1 MKTSEKIAAVV
12 LILLLGAAGYGLL
25 RTGGPTYL
33 GVVVVTTTP
42 GDAQAKNAVDQT
54 PLFTA
59 QRLAGLV
66 TAADEQA
73 FAAEALRIS
82 DHAVDMAFAQAL
94 RDAAEHPPALSAE
107 AKEVQT
113 RLQNSEKALDA
124 DKARVAALTVA
135 DAKASNA
142 QKDALDDELELAKSQ
157 QELDEDE
164 VDDAKQD
171 LIRAGGNPQERI
183 QQMVDQHEAT
193 AHNTEKALAAVQ
205 TAPEQLGLI
214 HRAEQWRAL
223 REKERQLQQAKED
236 AEAVVA
242 RLSNK
247 HNALDAQLNAEK
259 NGGTD
264 VNGTVATG
272 TVQATPSAPA
282 NAAAPGTVAPSVPPT
297 GQAKSATQNA
307 APAKTSNAGKPTTAA
322 GSAAATSAGQH
333 ATHNHDETVSLLK
346 TTKRRAVDQQALSTF
361 DKRIDDQ
368 KDLAE
373 VYAKWGALIAA
384 KKRATEHRMLVGVA
398 IILAILLIGLVFDGW
413 LEKLLG
419 KTSLDRRQVQ
429 TLRTVTRVSLQVLAV
444 LFVLLVIFGPPSQ
457 LGTFLGLAGAGL
469 TVALKDFIVGFLGWF
484 VLMGKNGIRLG
495 DWVEINGVT
504 GEVVELGMFHTVLL
518 ETGNWTDS
526 GHPTGR
532 RVTFTNSF
540 AIENHYFNFST
551 SGQWLWDELQV
562 VLPMGMD
569 PYPIVAA
576 IQKRVTESTAASARQ
591 AESEWKQAAG
601 DRNVTE
607 MTAAPAINVKPV
619 VGGVEI
625 SVRYITSASERHLL
639 RAKLYQEAV
648 DLLGK
653 AGAAGVVE
661 KKSEEVAPVKS
672 G

>member
-25 RTGGPTYL
+25 RTGGPSY
-33 GVVVVTTTP
+33 VDYVVTTTP
-42 GDAQAKNAVDQT
+42 GDAQAKNAVDQS
-54 PLFTA
+54 PLLTA
-59 QRLAGLV
+59 QRLAGMV
-66 TAADEQA
+66 TSADEQA
-73 FAAEALRIS
+73 LAAEALRIS

-107 AKEVQT
+107 AKEIQA
-113 RLQNSEKALDA
+113 RLQTSEKALDA
-124 DKARVAALTVA
+124 DKARVAALTA
-135 DAKASNA
+135 ANAKANNA

-193 AHNTEKALAAVQ
+193 SHNTEKALAAVT

-223 REKERQLQQAKED
+223 REKERQLQQAKQD

-242 RLSNK
+242 RLSGK
-247 HNALDAQLNAEK
+247 HNALDAQLTAEK
-259 NGGTD
+259 NGGTSASD
-264 VNGTVATG
+264 AGQTV
-272 TVQATPSAPA
+272 S
-282 NAAAPGTVAPSVPPT
+282 S
-297 GQAKSATQNA
+297 QNA
-307 APAKTSNAGKPTTAA
+307 AQPNNSVSPAKGSNVNSNKLNSDAGRAA
-322 GSAAATSAGQH
+322 NPVARG
-333 ATHNHDETVSLLK
+333 ATHSHDETVSLLK

-576 IQKRVTESTAASARQ
+576 IQKRVTESTATSARQ

-661 KKSEEVAPVKS
+661 KKSEEVAPVKNV
-672 G
+672 